1 MAPAV
6 SPCTCYFQYQAT
18 FWISSILRESVGHQ
32 VQLGTPQKTS
42 RNEQAASEE
51 KCQPTKPM
59 QTKHATQ
66 TKAKQT
72 NLTIVNHG
80 KRNQPTNQPNLTN
93 VINQTTQK
101 KKKKKHKGH
110 GHTCM
115 LCMYGGRR
123 LPCPLMQCA
132 RWHANVLH
140 VLKYSIVVNVMFCH
154 QQPRKCEHQLHRD
167 SSG

>member
-101 KKKKKHKGH
+101 KKKKNTKGTGTH
-110 GHTCM
+110 VCCVCTAVGGCPVHLCNVHAGMQMCCM
-115 LCMYGGRR
+115 
-123 LPCPLMQCA
+123 
-132 RWHANVLH
+132 
-140 VLKYSIVVNVMFCH
+140 F
-154 QQPRKCEHQLHRD
+154 
-167 SSG
+167 

>member
-101 KKKKKHKGH
+101 KKKKKKTQRARAH
-110 GHTCM
+110 
-115 LCMYGGRR
+115 MYVVYVRR
-123 LPCPLMQCA
+123 SAVALSTYAMCTLACKCVACFKVQYSCK
-132 RWHANVLH
+132 RH
-140 VLKYSIVVNVMFCH
+140 VLSPTASQV
-154 QQPRKCEHQLHRD
+154 RA
-167 SSG
+167 SAT